1 MLSKFDVS
9 SFFVTGDID
18 FQIGR
23 FAHFEQFKVD
33 VTLGK
38 SKLTLFLQFT
48 TLDKSQL
55 FH

>member
-18 FQIGR
+18 FQIGH

-38 SKLTLFLQFT
+38 SKLPYFSNLL
-48 TLDKSQL
+48 L
-55 FH
+55 